1 MPSPNPLP
9 PLYQQ
14 QTSIGDWPEQV
25 EFHPYCAEE
34 ESELGYM
41 DDPYHEE
48 TYEDLLTPSF
58 FSLERDTLQIVEVT
72 QKHTVINQSCMT
84 WTELKYNCDN
94 FEYACHDLKYKITN
108 IGVHLPDLITLLSGW
123 RRTQPDGEV

>member
-1 MPSPNPLP
+1 MSYLPLWASVTKTFYSAFFNLKQTSSFTDLPSPNPLP
-9 PLYQQ
+9 QLYQPH
-14 QTSIGDWPEQV
+14 TSVSDWPEQV
-25 EFHPYCAEE
+25 EFHPYSAEE

-72 QKHTVINQSCMT
+72 Q
-84 WTELKYNCDN
+84 ELKYN
-94 FEYACHDLKYKITN
+94 YLY
-108 IGVHLPDLITLLSGW
+108 V
-123 RRTQPDGEV
+123 